1 MSFTWQG
8 VGSERPDDAA
18 EPTPP
23 RDAAASALDVDA
35 SALDVDAVLRRIG
48 ITHPPAPSA
57 EALALLQRA
66 WVGAIPFEN
75 LDVVL
80 GRPIR
85 LGLPAI
91 EDKLV
96 HRGRGGYCL
105 EHVPLFVALLRALGW
120 EAHQALAS
128 MTGLETQH
136 APPTHATAIV
146 RLGGEQ
152 WMADVGFGGGPLLPL
167 PLRDGAEVGGDGTW
181 AHRLVRRGDRW
192 QQQTWRKGGWTPTH
206 ATTAEPATAP
216 AIAEA
221 NRWVSTDPAS
231 LFVGRAVLMRVT
243 EHERTVLVD
252 RELRV
257 ARPGT
262 AEETRR
268 TLDPDERITEIV
280 EGFGVALDD
289 DERAAL
295 R

>member
-8 VGSERPDDAA
+8 VADGRAGAPPS
-18 EPTPP
+18 P
-23 RDAAASALDVDA
+23 RDATASGIDVDA
-35 SALDVDAVLRRIG
+35 LLRRIG
-48 ITHPPAPSA
+48 IAHRPAPSA

-75 LDVVL
+75 LDIVL

-85 LGLPAI
+85 LGLPEV

-96 HRGRGGYCL
+96 RRGRGGYCL

-120 EAHQALAS
+120 EAHQSLAS
-128 MTGLETQH
+128 MTDLEAQ

-146 RLGGEQ
+146 RLDDER
-152 WMADVGFGGGPLLPL
+152 WMADVGFGGGPLLPI
-167 PLRDGAEVGGDGTW
+167 PLRDGAAVGGDGTW

-192 QQQTWRKGGWTPTH
+192 QQQTWRKGRWTPTH

-243 EHERTVLVD
+243 ERERTVLVD

-257 ARPGT
+257 ERPG
-262 AEETRR
+262 AAETRR
-268 TLDPDERITEIV
+268 ALGPDERIAEIV
-280 EGFGVALDD
+280 DGFGVALAD
-289 DERAAL
+289 DERTAL